1 MDKVLESAKKLREYL
16 ETLPEIK
23 EYLALKRIIEED
35 SKLKELRNSIIDLE
49 TRFRNGEDVTMMMK
63 NAKKEYDANPAV
75 TNYKQ
80 SSESVLALL
89 DEIKR
94 TIE

>member
-16 ETLPEIK
+16 DTLPEIK

-35 SKLKELRNSIIDLE
+35 GKLKELRNYIIDLE
-49 TRFRNGEDVTMMMK
+49 TRFRNGEDVMTMMK
-63 NAKKEYDANPAV
+63 DAKKEYDTNPAIV
-75 TNYKQ
+75 NYKH